1 MSNNVV
7 ASPAAFCRAGK
18 LERASVTSSGKVG
31 RSLARLDGKGLAQE
45 VKEFAEHLRSLRQ
58 RTGLTSA
65 RLEQEL
71 GMAAASLSRYLS
83 GDRLPEPAW
92 LRHFQD
98 WVAENTETGLTDED
112 RTIGRN
118 LLYAASLTKNLAIAR
133 ELEFEQLDTLW
144 AERINKVEQHIDTV
158 ADQLTELRA
167 NQATDHE
174 SITDLEAR
182 LNDLY
187 GLVTLLES
195 DRRNFAEMATH
206 STPMPAVTTPRH
218 PHVWESVPLRNPDFV
233 GREDLLERLHEQS
246 VEPVV
251 LYGMAGVGKT
261 QTVVEYLHRHAT
273 EYDLV
278 WWLHAEDTAQLRAGF
293 AELAEKLGTARDGKA
308 VLDALRTG
316 EPFQRWIIVFDD
328 IDEPD
333 LISKLMPTGPGRV
346 LVTSRNPNW
355 AGVARSIEV
364 DLFSRAESKEFLR
377 SRSGEIEDTDA
388 EALAEVLGD
397 LPLALD
403 QAAMRLVRTGMPV
416 AEYSRLVKEGNKDL
430 LNLSVWNASL
440 DMLLDRSGAL
450 EILQLSALLGPE
462 PISRDVLVDDSIRLN
477 DAIQALTRRSLIK
490 VDRRDNTVQVHL
502 LLQSV
507 IRSRMAPDRR
517 EVVRINAHLLLAK
530 GDPKD
535 PDNPTTWPRYAA
547 LLPHV
552 IASRAAGSR
561 ADKVILLIHN
571 LVNYLLNV
579 GSYQHAL
586 EISEQAFAALATTR
600 AKAMMELNRAR
611 ALAGL
616 GRVADAVQ
624 ANKTVRVL
632 ASASP
637 SGDQGAAMIAAEG
650 MRFNLRVEGL
660 LSKERDQ
667 AQHIFRWSMQELGED
682 DAATL
687 RRASSL
693 AECHRLAGEYAKA
706 RELDEETVQRTISLC
721 GPDHLLT
728 LRAQCGLAMSIRECG
743 QYEDACRMQKE
754 TNARLVRLLGPDHPL
769 TLGGQR
775 SLAVAMRRIGLH
787 TEAWRIVQDC
797 YKRCSRRYGD
807 WHENTATVLMDKAIL
822 LRQGDHH
829 HALETG
835 DRALNGFYQIYEP
848 AHPFSL
854 IAATNLAVTWR
865 IIGNAEEAHRTN
877 EDAVEGLR
885 AKVGA
890 DHPYTLA
897 ATSHLAGDLVAL
909 GEHGKAYELDMDTL
923 DRARRTLGDEHPIT
937 VAFKHNVKIDRSLL
951 RRNIGEEQ
959 PLTDAAGKVRMNI
972 DTDTMQL

>member
-1 MSNNVV
+1 M
-7 ASPAAFCRAGK
+7 
-18 LERASVTSSGKVG
+18 TSSGKVG

-45 VKEFAEHLRSLRQ
+45 VKEFAEHLRGLRD
-58 RTGLTSA
+58 RTGLNSG

-71 GMAAASLSRYLS
+71 GMATASLSRYLS
-83 GDRLPEPAW
+83 GDRLPQPAW
-92 LRHFQD
+92 LRRFQD
-98 WVAENTETGLTDED
+98 WVADNTETGLTDED

-206 STPMPAVTTPRH
+206 STPMPPVTTPRH

-388 EALAEVLGD
+388 EALAELLGD
-397 LPLALD
+397 LPLALE
-403 QAAMRLVRTGMPV
+403 QAAVRLVRTGMPV
-416 AEYSRLVKEGNKDL
+416 GEYSRLSNDM
-430 LNLSVWNASL
+430 LSLPAWEAML
-440 DMLLDRSGAL
+440 DMLLKDRSDAL
-450 EILQLSALLGPE
+450 EILQLCALLGPE
-462 PISRDVLVDDSIRLN
+462 PISRDLLVDVPSRFN
-477 DAIQALTRRSLIK
+477 DAIQALTRHSLIQ
-490 VDRRDNTVQVHL
+490 VDRRGNTLQLHP

-507 IRSRMAPDRR
+507 VRNRMAPDHRDT
-517 EVVRINAHLLLAK
+517 VRSKAHLLLAK
-530 GDPKD
+530 ADPKD
-535 PDNPTTWPRYAA
+535 PDDLTTWPRCAA

-552 IASRAAGSR
+552 IASRAVESQR
-561 ADKVILLIHN
+561 AEVILVIHN
-571 LVNYLLNV
+571 LVNYLLNA
-579 GSYQHAL
+579 GSYQDAL
-586 EISEQAFAALATTR
+586 ELSDHASAAFGAAR
-600 AKAMMELNRAR
+600 AKVTMELSRAR

-616 GRVADAVQ
+616 GRVADSVQ
-624 ANKTVRVL
+624 ANEMVRAI
-632 ASASP
+632 ASGSL
-637 SGDQGAAMIAAEG
+637 SGDQGATMIAAEG
-650 MRFNLRVEGL
+650 MRFNLRVQGL
-660 LSKERDQ
+660 LFDERDQ
-667 AQHIFRWSMQELGED
+667 AQHIFRWSMQELGAD

-687 RRASSL
+687 RRASNL